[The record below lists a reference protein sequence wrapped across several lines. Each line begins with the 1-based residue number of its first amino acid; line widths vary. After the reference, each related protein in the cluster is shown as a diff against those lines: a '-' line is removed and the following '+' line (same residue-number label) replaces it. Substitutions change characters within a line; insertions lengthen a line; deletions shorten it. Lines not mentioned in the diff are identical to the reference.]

1 MARKTRNKKATKETK
16 RARQPTLFKVEDV
29 EQVKGMVQINGK
41 PKEEFIGMRKG
52 ENFPKV
58 GFSSGVT
65 LGIGN
70 YQFVKIDIWA
80 EIPSSNGDLEGA
92 YKKVKDFVQEKLLKE
107 IESIKNQYSNS
118 SSSTSEVKE

>member
-1 MARKTRNKKATKETK
+1 MARRTRNKKATKKAQT
-16 RARQPTLFKVEDV
+16 QPTLFKTEDI
-29 EQVKGMVQINGK
+29 EQIKGAIQVNGS
-41 PKEEFIGMRKG
+41 PKQEFVGIRKG

-107 IESIKNQYSNS
+107 IEAIKNQYSNS